1 MNPAQAQEMSFSNP
15 RHLVASLITSISTT
29 SSRNPETSQN
39 PLKAFSIQDKNA
51 FLTLYALFEKELLPA
66 LDVLDRGLVT
76 HLKLPQPANGE
87 EINDNCME
95 IYLVRSAQQH
105 HTRHGR
111 SENSN
116 SYEVRLKAWNCS
128 CPAFA
133 FSAFPASTTAN
144 NDESTAPEATDG
156 IATSEPWLFG
166 GLTKSQDL
174 PVCKHILACVLGRYC
189 KGFEGF
195 VESREVSREEAAG
208 WSAGWGD

>member
-1 MNPAQAQEMSFSNP
+1 MIPAQAQETTFSNP
-15 RHLVASLITSISTT
+15 RHLIASLLTSISTNS
-29 SSRNPETSQN
+29 SSRNPEISQN
-39 PLKAFSIQDKNA
+39 PLKAFSTQDKNA

-66 LDVLDRGLVT
+66 LDCLDRNLVT
-76 HLKLPQPANGE
+76 HLRLPQSSDGE
-87 EINDNCME
+87 ESNDNME

-105 HTRHGR
+105 HTRHGP

-133 FSAFPASTTAN
+133 FSAFPAAASSTT
-144 NDESTAPEATDG
+144 NDETSEDTDD

-166 GLTKSQDL
+166 GLTKGQDL

-195 VESREVSREEAAG
+195 IESREVSREELAG